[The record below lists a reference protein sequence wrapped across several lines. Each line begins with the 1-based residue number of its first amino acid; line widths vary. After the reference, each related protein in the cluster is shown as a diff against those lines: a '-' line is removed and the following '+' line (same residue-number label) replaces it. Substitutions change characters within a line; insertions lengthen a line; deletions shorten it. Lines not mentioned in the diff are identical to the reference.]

1 LSRPQITLLL
11 AFAWLVIPTSAIA
24 QDDVS
29 LARRIADISAIALA
43 EYAEGV
49 VGGEIVSQE
58 ELGEARLFLSDAR
71 RSAEDLTATPRDA
84 AVPSL
89 DRMIAGVEALAPEAE
104 LRAELD
110 VLRRALEEAV
120 GAPLDLMP
128 SAAPSLVRGAALYER
143 ECAQCHGDRGAGDG
157 ALAASMDPAP
167 ADLTDGDALRSV
179 PLVEFF
185 RKVNVG
191 VAGTAMPGFVERLTV
206 KERWA
211 VALYA
216 ATLRA
221 SPELAALGARAM
233 EERCADC
240 SVVVSDFHETALLS
254 DDSLASLLS
263 VRTGAPHGDATLSA
277 MVAYARVAGAAEEL
291 GGDRKLA
298 ALRTVSRAKLVLAEA
313 ETAALS
319 GMRETASRRA
329 LDAYLVFERVES
341 GVKARDAA
349 VAGRVERAFGEF
361 RLAIERHSDAAE
373 LAAARVSVE
382 GALDDAAEVLT
393 ASASPALL
401 FGQSLTILVR
411 EGLEAI
417 LIIGALVAFLVQAGA
432 TERKRD
438 IGLGALAALGA
449 SALTAVGF
457 ATLFRNAAAH
467 QEALEGATMLLAA
480 AVLFWVSYWLISK
493 VELRKWQQFVGTQ
506 MKRALS
512 RKSAWAL
519 AGVAFLAVYREGF
532 ETVLFYAALFTT
544 SDGTAAARGGI
555 VAGIVVGAVILAVV
569 YLAIERYGVRL
580 PLKPFFIGTSAL
592 LYVMAF
598 SFAGKG
604 VAELQEAGVI
614 SITPLDWLPSLPALG
629 MFPTYQTFFTQA
641 FVAAA
646 LGAGLLW
653 VFWLE
658 PMRARVAVP
667 LD

>member
-1 LSRPQITLLL
+1 MSRPRIPLLL
-11 AFAWLVIPTSAIA
+11 AIALFATPIPGVA

-29 LARRIADISAIALA
+29 LARRIADVSAIALA

-49 VGGEIVSQE
+49 VDGEIVSEE
-58 ELGEARLFLSDAR
+58 ELGEARLFLRDALGT
-71 RSAEDLTATPRDA
+71 AEDLNTAARDA
-84 AVPSL
+84 VMPSL
-89 DRMIAGVEALAPEAE
+89 ERLIAGVDALAPEAE

-110 VLRRALEEAV
+110 ALRRALEEAV

-128 SAAPSLVRGAALYER
+128 SAAPSLVRGRALYER
-143 ECAQCHGDRGAGDG
+143 ECAQCHGDLGAGDG
-157 ALAASMDPAP
+157 ALAANMDPAP
-167 ADLTDGDALRSV
+167 ADLTDADALRPV

-191 VAGTAMPGFVERLTV
+191 VAGTAMPGFTERLV
-206 KERWA
+206 AEERWA

-216 ATLRA
+216 ATLRS
-221 SPELAALGARAM
+221 SPEQAVLGARAL

-240 SVVVSDFHETALLS
+240 AVLVSDFHETALLS
-254 DDSLASLLS
+254 DDSLAAVLS
-263 VRTGAPHGDATLSA
+263 ARTGAAHGDPTLDA
-277 MVAYARVAGAAEEL
+277 IVAYARIAGAEEEL

-298 ALRTVSRAKLVLAEA
+298 TLRTVGRAKIVLAEA
-313 ETAALS
+313 EAAALT
-319 GMRETASRRA
+319 GEVEAASRSA
-329 LDAYLVFERVES
+329 LDAYLVFEGIEA
-341 GVKARDAA
+341 GVRARNAA
-349 VAGRVERAFGEF
+349 VAGRVERAFSEF
-361 RLAIERHSDAAE
+361 RLAIERDANAPQ
-373 LAAARVSVE
+373 LATARANVE

-393 ASASPALL
+393 ATASPALL
-401 FGQSLTILVR
+401 FGQSLTILLR

-417 LIIGALVAFLVQAGA
+417 LIIGALVAFLVKAGA

-438 IGLGALAALGA
+438 IGLGVLAALGA

-493 VELRKWQQFVGTQ
+493 VELRKWQHFVGTQ

-512 RKSAWAL
+512 SKSAWAL
-519 AGVAFLAVYREGF
+519 AAVAFLAVYREGF
-532 ETVLFYAALFTT
+532 ETVLFYAALFTM
-544 SDGTAAARGGI
+544 SDGTAAATGGI
-555 VAGIVVGAVILAVV
+555 LAGIVLGAAILVVV
-569 YLAIERYGVRL
+569 YIAIERYGVRL

-629 MFPTYQTFFTQA
+629 VFPTYQTFFTQA

-646 LGAGLLW
+646 LGAALLW

-658 PMRARVAVP
+658 PLRARVVAT
-667 LD
+667 